1 MYKLISNNLIVDVVD
16 NPIFARYS
24 DDLHKMVPSNIATA
38 DAILGSDKK
47 TYYALQGKPTPA
59 GKSHWK
65 PVSLVKITETEYK
78 SLRDALSSYGILVN
92 NMKVTE
98 KVRLAKIADMKDK
111 CSEAIISGVTVECNG
126 GVPCHFSLTIEDQ
139 LNLADISRRI
149 SEGAPFLMY
158 HSDGDA
164 CRLFSNEEMSK
175 ILEAVSTH
183 RNFHTTYFNLLKY
196 CINNMTDIEKIS
208 AIRYGDSLLSLDIP
222 QSVKT
227 FVKERLDGQ

>member
-98 KVRLAKIADMKDK
+98 KVRLAKIADMKEK
-111 CSEAIISGVTVECNG
+111 CSEAIISGVTV
-126 GVPCHFSLTIEDQ
+126 
-139 LNLADISRRI
+139 
-149 SEGAPFLMY
+149 
-158 HSDGDA
+158 
-164 CRLFSNEEMSK
+164 
-175 ILEAVSTH
+175 
-183 RNFHTTYFNLLKY
+183 
-196 CINNMTDIEKIS
+196 
-208 AIRYGDSLLSLDIP
+208 
-222 QSVKT
+222 
-227 FVKERLDGQ
+227 